1 MSEAEASPLPLSR
14 GPLLEREREVASLD
28 ALVRQAVAGEA
39 GVALVEGPAG
49 IGKTRLLIEVR
60 ERAAEAGFRILRA
73 RGGELER
80 EFAFGL
86 VRQLFEPVLVDEEA
100 RGRALAGAAV
110 AAEPVFELKGDGGEV
125 AGDPSFALLHGLY
138 WLTVNLSA
146 DRPLLV
152 AVDDLQWCDRASLRF
167 LAYLVR
173 RLEGLPVLGAI
184 SVRSSEPGPE
194 SAALG
199 EIASYPLT
207 VSIQPRPLSP
217 GAAADLV
224 RERLH
229 QDPDERFTA
238 ACHHATGGNPLLL
251 GELLK
256 ALDAEGAR
264 PDGAHVDAVSNL
276 SPRAASRAVL
286 TRLARLPE
294 EAWKLARSAAVLGDD
309 ADLSVAAELAGLG
322 EEEARSGAAALV
334 RAEILEAEHSL
345 AFVHPMVGTIVYHEM
360 SPPEL
365 ERRHERAAALLA
377 AAGAPDERVAA
388 HLLEVPARGEPAVVE
403 TLRRAA
409 SLSLGKGAAESAV
422 AYLTRALEEPP
433 PRERRAELLLE
444 LGRAEALTNGSA
456 AVDHL
461 TEAYE
466 VHDDPL
472 TRGLAAQALARA
484 LLIIER
490 TPEAAAVA
498 SRAAAE
504 LPTEAGNLRSALEAF
519 ELMAVVYGAGEPE
532 ALRRLDAYR
541 ARPVG
546 DGVGAR
552 MLAAVAARDWAFSG
566 GSCGECA
573 ELALEALAGGAL
585 IEADNGFSAIMAI
598 ATLARADR
606 AEALDACEL
615 SLEQAHRRGSL
626 LAKSSVSWAQAFTLY
641 RWGELAEADEAARAA
656 IEELT
661 LWASGPTLELTD
673 DLALLASVQ
682 REQGELADAR
692 QTLEQAGD
700 PGDRSDSARVW
711 LNSLLELLVAEGR
724 FEEALAAADD
734 FASRFAYL
742 SNPFD
747 TPWRQ
752 HKALALDGLG
762 RRDEALALARED
774 LELARR
780 WGAPATLARSL
791 RVLGSLER
799 EEGLVHLRE
808 AVDAVAGSP
817 ARLEHAKALAALG
830 TGLRHARR
838 PREAREPLLR
848 ALELA
853 DVCAAAGLA
862 EDVRAELYASGG
874 RPRATELKGVEALT
888 PSERRVADL
897 AAQGQTNREIA
908 QSLYVT
914 PKTVEVHLSNAYRK
928 LEIRSRRELAAELG
942 IT

>member
-49 IGKTRLLIEVR
+49 IGKTRLLIELA

-110 AAEPVFELKGDGGEV
+110 AAEPVFELKSDGEEV

-146 DRPLLV
+146 DSPLLV

-173 RLEGLPVLGAI
+173 RLDGLPVLGAI
-184 SVRSSEPGPE
+184 SVRSSEPGAE

-264 PDGAHVDAVSNL
+264 PDRAHVDAVSGL
-276 SPRAASRAVL
+276 GSRAASRAVL

-294 EAWKLARSAAVLGDD
+294 EAWKLARSAAVLGDG
-309 ADLSVAAELAGLG
+309 ADLSIAADLAGLS

-388 HLLEVPARGEPAVVE
+388 HLLEVAVRGEPAVVE

-409 SLSLGKGAAESAV
+409 SVSLGKGAAESAV

-433 PRERRAELLLE
+433 PAERRAELLLE

-466 VHDDPL
+466 LHDDPL
-472 TRGLAAQALARA
+472 TRGLAAQTLARA

-504 LPTEAGNLRSALEAF
+504 LPSEAHNLRSALEAF
-519 ELMAVVYGAGEPE
+519 ELMAVVYGAGHPETLHRLEPH
-532 ALRRLDAYR
+532 RTG
-541 ARPVG
+541 PVG
-546 DGVGAR
+546 DGIGAK

-573 ELALEALAGGAL
+573 ELALEALAGAKL
-585 IEADNGFSAIMAI
+585 IEADNGFSPIMAI

-615 SLEQAHRRGSL
+615 SLEEAHRRGSL

-682 REQGELADAR
+682 RERGELAEAR

-734 FASRFAYL
+734 FASRFAYF

-762 RRDEALALARED
+762 RRKEALALARED

-799 EEGLVHLRE
+799 QDGLEHLRE
-808 AVDAVAGSP
+808 AVEAVAGSP

-830 TGLRHARR
+830 SGLRRARR
-838 PREAREPLLR
+838 PREAREPLRR
-848 ALELA
+848 ALALA
-853 DVCAAAGLA
+853 DVCGAAGLA
-862 EDVRAELYASGG
+862 EDVRAELYAAGG

-888 PSERRVADL
+888 PSERRVATL

-928 LEIRSRRELAAELG
+928 LGIRSRRELAGELA